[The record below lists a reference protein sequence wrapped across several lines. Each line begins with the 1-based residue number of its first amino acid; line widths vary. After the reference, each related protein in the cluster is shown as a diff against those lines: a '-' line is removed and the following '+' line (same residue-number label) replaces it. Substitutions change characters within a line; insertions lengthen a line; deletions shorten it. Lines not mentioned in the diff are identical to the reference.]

1 MLTKLFQM
9 KLFIRFL
16 ALQSRVQVRNLTT
29 STPYRYRYYTE
40 MADFK
45 VREYNFWK
53 MYTSTLP
60 SLEAKLN
67 REELDEISDIVYAS
81 LGQTSNKYID
91 TKSNTNDEEDLKN
104 NQGNLKGWLCVYFFV
119 CDCQMSFNLL
129 SSFTIVFI
137 LVDFDW
143 KI

>member
-1 MLTKLFQM
+1 M

-16 ALQSRVQVRNLTT
+16 ALQSQLQVRNFTT
-29 STPYRYRYYTE
+29 SGPYCYRYYTE
-40 MADFK
+40 MAEFK

-53 MYTSTLP
+53 MYTNTLP

-91 TKSNTNDEEDLKN
+91 TQSNTNDDKHLKN
-104 NQGNLKGWLCVYFFV
+104 NQDKLKG
-119 CDCQMSFNLL
+119 
-129 SSFTIVFI
+129 
-137 LVDFDW
+137 
-143 KI
+143 